1 MYNLKL
7 IIPILIFIL
16 SSCTQTFQNN
26 GLSEK
31 KIENFD
37 IKIGKTSKKFL
48 IDNYGPPIF
57 ENVFND
63 NVIYYVSHST
73 SYKTFDDR
81 KTDKL
86 LVFEITLDDKNIEMI
101 KKAKIYHIGK
111 KYEFLDKIF
120 LNVLKRHPDKMPK
133 IFFDMFNGSSEAV
146 IKFLSNKSNFFEDL
160 KVILKMPK
168 MLFIK
173 NIF

>member
-7 IIPILIFIL
+7 IITFLIFIL
-16 SSCTQTFQNN
+16 SSCSQTFQKN

-86 LVFEITLDDKNIEMI
+86 IVFEIILDDKNVVQ
-101 KKAKIYHIGK
+101 KYK
-111 KYEFLDKIF
+111 KYTDKDSLDI
-120 LNVLKRHPDKMPK
+120 NVVKNNDDKDIDLTSFWK
-133 IFFDMFNGSSEAV
+133 DIVRALRRTNT
-146 IKFLSNKSNFFEDL
+146 ED
-160 KVILKMPK
+160 
-168 MLFIK
+168 
-173 NIF
+173 

>member
-1 MYNLKL
+1 MYNFKL
-7 IIPILIFIL
+7 IVTFLIFIL
-16 SSCTQTFQNN
+16 SSCTQTFQKN

-37 IKIGKTSKKFL
+37 IKIGKTSKKNL

-86 LVFEITLDDKNIEMI
+86 LVFEITLDEKNIVQ
-101 KKAKIYHIGK
+101 KYK
-111 KYEFLDKIF
+111 KYSDKDSLDIKVSKNNDDNDIDLTLF
-120 LNVLKRHPDKMPK
+120 WKDIVRALRRTNNVD
-133 IFFDMFNGSSEAV
+133 
-146 IKFLSNKSNFFEDL
+146 
-160 KVILKMPK
+160 
-168 MLFIK
+168 
-173 NIF
+173 

>member
-7 IIPILIFIL
+7 IITFLIFIL
-16 SSCTQTFQNN
+16 SSCSQTFQKN

-57 ENVFND
+57 ESVFND

-86 LVFEITLDDKNIEMI
+86 IVFEIILDDKNVVQ
-101 KKAKIYHIGK
+101 KYK
-111 KYEFLDKIF
+111 KYTDKDSLDI
-120 LNVLKRHPDKMPK
+120 NVVKNNDDKDIDLTSFWK
-133 IFFDMFNGSSEAV
+133 DIVRALRRTNT
-146 IKFLSNKSNFFEDL
+146 ED
-160 KVILKMPK
+160 
-168 MLFIK
+168 
-173 NIF
+173 

>member
-7 IIPILIFIL
+7 IIPFLIFIL
-16 SSCTQTFQNN
+16 SSCTQTFQKN

-37 IKIGKTSKKFL
+37 IKIGKTSKKNL

-86 LVFEITLDDKNIEMI
+86 LVFEITLDDKNVV
-101 KKAKIYHIGK
+101 KKFK
-111 KYEFLDKIF
+111 KYSDNDSLDIK
-120 LNVLKRHPDKMPK
+120 
-133 IFFDMFNGSSEAV
+133 V
-146 IKFLSNKSNFFEDL
+146 IKNNDDKGIDLTSFWKDLIRALRRTNTED
-160 KVILKMPK
+160 
-168 MLFIK
+168 
-173 NIF
+173 

>member
-1 MYNLKL
+1 MYKSKL
-7 IIPILIFIL
+7 IIPFLIFIL
-16 SSCTQTFQNN
+16 SSCTQTFQKN

-31 KIENFD
+31 RIENFD

-73 SYKTFDDR
+73 SYETFDDR

-86 LVFEITLDDKNIEMI
+86 LVFEITLDDKNIVQ
-101 KKAKIYHIGK
+101 KYK
-111 KYEFLDKIF
+111 KYSDKDSLDIKVVKNNNDKD
-120 LNVLKRHPDKMPK
+120 LNLTTFWKDLVRALRRT
-133 IFFDMFNGSSEAV
+133 NT
-146 IKFLSNKSNFFEDL
+146 ED
-160 KVILKMPK
+160 
-168 MLFIK
+168 
-173 NIF
+173 

>member
-7 IIPILIFIL
+7 IITFLIFIL
-16 SSCTQTFQNN
+16 SSCTQTFQKN

-37 IKIGKTSKKFL
+37 IKIGKTSKNFL
-48 IDNYGPPIF
+48 LDNYGPPIF

-86 LVFEITLDDKNIEMI
+86 LVFEITLDDKNVVQ
-101 KKAKIYHIGK
+101 KYK
-111 KYEFLDKIF
+111 KYSDKDSLDIKVSRNNDDNDIDLTSF
-120 LNVLKRHPDKMPK
+120 WKDLVRALRRTNNVD
-133 IFFDMFNGSSEAV
+133 
-146 IKFLSNKSNFFEDL
+146 
-160 KVILKMPK
+160 
-168 MLFIK
+168 
-173 NIF
+173 

>member
-7 IIPILIFIL
+7 IIIFLIFIL
-16 SSCTQTFQNN
+16 SSCTQTFQKN

-86 LVFEITLDDKNIEMI
+86 LVFEITLDDKNIVQ
-101 KKAKIYHIGK
+101 KYK
-111 KYEFLDKIF
+111 KYSDKDSLDIKVSK
-120 LNVLKRHPDKMPK
+120 NNDDKDIDLTSFWK
-133 IFFDMFNGSSEAV
+133 DIVRALRRTN
-146 IKFLSNKSNFFEDL
+146 NED
-160 KVILKMPK
+160 
-168 MLFIK
+168 
-173 NIF
+173 

>member
-1 MYNLKL
+1 MYKTKL
-7 IIPILIFIL
+7 IIPFLIFIL
-16 SSCTQTFQNN
+16 SSCTQTFQTN

-37 IKIGKTSKKFL
+37 IKIGKTSKKNL

-63 NVIYYVSHST
+63 NVIYYVSHNT

-86 LVFEITLDDKNIEMI
+86 LVFEITLDDKNVVQN
-101 KKAKIYHIGK
+101 YK
-111 KYEFLDKIF
+111 KYSDNDSLDI
-120 LNVLKRHPDKMPK
+120 
-133 IFFDMFNGSSEAV
+133 
-146 IKFLSNKSNFFEDL
+146 
-160 KVILKMPK
+160 KVINNKDDKDIDLTSFWKD
-168 MLFIK
+168 LVRALRRT
-173 NIF
+173 NNVD

>member
-1 MYNLKL
+1 MYNLKF
-7 IIPILIFIL
+7 IIFFLVFIL

-31 KIENFD
+31 KIEKFD

-57 ENVFND
+57 KNVFND
-63 NVIYYVSHST
+63 NIIYYVSHTT

-86 LVFEITLDDKNIEMI
+86 LVFEITLDDKNVVQ
-101 KKAKIYHIGK
+101 KYK
-111 KYEFLDKIF
+111 KYSDNDSLDIKVVK
-120 LNVLKRHPDKMPK
+120 NNDDKE
-133 IFFDMFNGSSEAV
+133 I
-146 IKFLSNKSNFFEDL
+146 DL
-160 KVILKMPK
+160 TSFWKDLVRALRRT
-168 MLFIK
+168 
-173 NIF
+173 NNEN

>member
-7 IIPILIFIL
+7 IIPLLIFIL
-16 SSCTQTFQNN
+16 SSCTQTFQKN

-37 IKIGKTSKKFL
+37 IKIGKTSKKNL

-81 KTDKL
+81 ITDKL
-86 LVFEITLDDKNIEMI
+86 LVFEITLDDKNVVQ
-101 KKAKIYHIGK
+101 KYK
-111 KYEFLDKIF
+111 KYSDKDILDIQ
-120 LNVLKRHPDKMPK
+120 VDK
-133 IFFDMFNGSSEAV
+133 N
-146 IKFLSNKSNFFEDL
+146 NEDKDIDL
-160 KVILKMPK
+160 TSFWEDIVRALRRT
-168 MLFIK
+168 
-173 NIF
+173 NTVD

>member
-7 IIPILIFIL
+7 IITFLIFIL
-16 SSCTQTFQNN
+16 SSCTQTFQKN

-37 IKIGKTSKKFL
+37 IKIGKTSKKKL

-63 NVIYYVSHST
+63 NVIYYVSHNT

-86 LVFEITLDDKNIEMI
+86 LVFEITLDEKNIVQ
-101 KKAKIYHIGK
+101 KYK
-111 KYEFLDKIF
+111 KYSDKDSLDIKVSRNDDDNDIDLTSF
-120 LNVLKRHPDKMPK
+120 WKDLVRAIRRTNNVD
-133 IFFDMFNGSSEAV
+133 
-146 IKFLSNKSNFFEDL
+146 
-160 KVILKMPK
+160 
-168 MLFIK
+168 
-173 NIF
+173 

>member
-1 MYNLKL
+1 MHKSKL
-7 IIPILIFIL
+7 IIPFLIFIL
-16 SSCTQTFQNN
+16 SSCTQTFQTN

-37 IKIGKTSKKFL
+37 IKIGKTSKNFL
-48 IDNYGPPIF
+48 LDNYGPPIF

-86 LVFEITLDDKNIEMI
+86 LVYEITLDDKNVV
-101 KKAKIYHIGK
+101 KKFK
-111 KYEFLDKIF
+111 KYSDKDSLDLRI
-120 LNVLKRHPDKMPK
+120 
-133 IFFDMFNGSSEAV
+133 
-146 IKFLSNKSNFFEDL
+146 
-160 KVILKMPK
+160 
-168 MLFIK
+168 IK
-173 NIF
+173 NNDVQDIDLTSFWKDLVRAFRRTNTEN

>member
-1 MYNLKL
+1 MNNLKL
-7 IIPILIFIL
+7 VIIFLIFIL
-16 SSCTQTFQNN
+16 SSCSQNFQNN

-57 ENVFND
+57 ENVFNN

-86 LVFEITLDDKNIEMI
+86 LVFEITLDDKNVVQ
-101 KKAKIYHIGK
+101 KYK
-111 KYEFLDKIF
+111 KYSDKDSLDIKVVK
-120 LNVLKRHPDKMPK
+120 NNDDKD
-133 IFFDMFNGSSEAV
+133 I
-146 IKFLSNKSNFFEDL
+146 DL
-160 KVILKMPK
+160 ISFWKDIVRALRRT
-168 MLFIK
+168 
-173 NIF
+173 NTVD

>member
-7 IIPILIFIL
+7 IITFLTFIL
-16 SSCTQTFQNN
+16 SSCTQTFQKN

-37 IKIGKTSKKFL
+37 IKIGKTSKNFL
-48 IDNYGPPIF
+48 LDNYGPPIF

-86 LVFEITLDDKNIEMI
+86 LVYEITLDDKNVV
-101 KKAKIYHIGK
+101 KKFK
-111 KYEFLDKIF
+111 KYSDKDSLDLRI
-120 LNVLKRHPDKMPK
+120 
-133 IFFDMFNGSSEAV
+133 
-146 IKFLSNKSNFFEDL
+146 
-160 KVILKMPK
+160 
-168 MLFIK
+168 IK
-173 NIF
+173 NNDVQDIDLTSFWKDLVRAFRRTNTEN

>member
-7 IIPILIFIL
+7 IITFLIFIL
-16 SSCTQTFQNN
+16 SSCSQTFQKN

-86 LVFEITLDDKNIEMI
+86 IVFEIILDDKNVVQ
-101 KKAKIYHIGK
+101 KYK
-111 KYEFLDKIF
+111 KYTDKDSFDI
-120 LNVLKRHPDKMPK
+120 NVVKNNDDKDIDLTSFWK
-133 IFFDMFNGSSEAV
+133 DIVRALRRTNT
-146 IKFLSNKSNFFEDL
+146 ED
-160 KVILKMPK
+160 
-168 MLFIK
+168 
-173 NIF
+173 

>member
-7 IIPILIFIL
+7 IILFLVFIL
-16 SSCTQTFQNN
+16 SSCTQTFQQN

-31 KIENFD
+31 KVENFD

-86 LVFEITLDDKNIEMI
+86 LVFEITLDDKNVVQ
-101 KKAKIYHIGK
+101 KYK
-111 KYEFLDKIF
+111 KYSDKDSLDIKVVKNKDNKDIDF
-120 LNVLKRHPDKMPK
+120 TSFWKDLVRALRRTNNVD
-133 IFFDMFNGSSEAV
+133 
-146 IKFLSNKSNFFEDL
+146 
-160 KVILKMPK
+160 
-168 MLFIK
+168 
-173 NIF
+173 

>member
-1 MYNLKL
+1 MYKSKL
-7 IIPILIFIL
+7 IIPFLIFIL
-16 SSCTQTFQNN
+16 SSCTQTFQKN

-37 IKIGKTSKKFL
+37 ITIGKTSKKFL

-57 ENVFND
+57 ENVFNN

-86 LVFEITLDDKNIEMI
+86 LVFEITLDDKNIVQN
-101 KKAKIYHIGK
+101 YK
-111 KYEFLDKIF
+111 KYSDKDSVDI
-120 LNVLKRHPDKMPK
+120 NVFKNNNDKDINLTSFWK
-133 IFFDMFNGSSEAV
+133 DLVRALRRTN
-146 IKFLSNKSNFFEDL
+146 NED
-160 KVILKMPK
+160 
-168 MLFIK
+168 
-173 NIF
+173 

>member
-7 IIPILIFIL
+7 IILFLIFIL
-16 SSCTQTFQNN
+16 SSCTQTFQKN

-63 NVIYYVSHST
+63 NVIYYVSHNT

-86 LVFEITLDDKNIEMI
+86 LVFEITLDDKNIVQ
-101 KKAKIYHIGK
+101 KYK
-111 KYEFLDKIF
+111 KYSDKDSLDIKVSK
-120 LNVLKRHPDKMPK
+120 NNDDKDIDLTSFWK
-133 IFFDMFNGSSEAV
+133 DIVRALRRTN
-146 IKFLSNKSNFFEDL
+146 NED
-160 KVILKMPK
+160 
-168 MLFIK
+168 
-173 NIF
+173 

>member
-1 MYNLKL
+1 MYIFKL
-7 IIPILIFIL
+7 IIPFLIFIL
-16 SSCTQTFQNN
+16 SSCTQTFQKN

-86 LVFEITLDDKNIEMI
+86 LVFEITLDDKNVVQ
-101 KKAKIYHIGK
+101 KYK
-111 KYEFLDKIF
+111 KYSDKDSLDIKVVKNNDDKDIDLTSF
-120 LNVLKRHPDKMPK
+120 WKDIVRALRRTNNVD
-133 IFFDMFNGSSEAV
+133 
-146 IKFLSNKSNFFEDL
+146 
-160 KVILKMPK
+160 
-168 MLFIK
+168 
-173 NIF
+173 

>member
-16 SSCTQTFQNN
+16 SSCTQNFQKN

-31 KIENFD
+31 KLENFD

-86 LVFEITLDDKNIEMI
+86 SVFEITLDDKNVVQ
-101 KKAKIYHIGK
+101 KYK
-111 KYEFLDKIF
+111 KYSDKDSLD
-120 LNVLKRHPDKMPK
+120 
-133 IFFDMFNGSSEAV
+133 
-146 IKFLSNKSNFFEDL
+146 IKVVKNNDNKGIDLTTFWKDLVRALRRTNTED
-160 KVILKMPK
+160 
-168 MLFIK
+168 
-173 NIF
+173 

>member
-1 MYNLKL
+1 MKNLRL
-7 IIPILIFIL
+7 IIIFLFFII

-37 IKIGKTSKKFL
+37 IQIGETSKKYL
-48 IDNYGPPIF
+48 IENYGPPTF

-86 LVFEITLDDKNIEMI
+86 LVFEITLDDKNVVQ
-101 KKAKIYHIGK
+101 KYK
-111 KYEFLDKIF
+111 KYSENDSLDIKVVK
-120 LNVLKRHPDKMPK
+120 NNDDKDIDLTSFWK
-133 IFFDMFNGSSEAV
+133 DIVRALRRTNT
-146 IKFLSNKSNFFEDL
+146 ED
-160 KVILKMPK
+160 
-168 MLFIK
+168 
-173 NIF
+173 